1 MFSGGLKS
9 SLFWV
14 EWLARAEDSIDL
26 MEQFS
31 HDGDDDL
38 LGFLAVGDEPVG
50 EGFEKRIGH
59 SRGHR
64 GHVEGSPE
72 MNGSDLCDRGLC
84 AS

>member
-38 LGFLAVGDEPVG
+38 LGLFAVLLESVT
-50 EGFEKRIGH
+50 EGFEERVVGAC
-59 SRGHR
+59 GHR
-64 GHVEGSPE
+64 RHE
-72 MNGSDLCDRGLC
+72 
-84 AS
+84 